1 MKSLKIKSYPG
12 ENVTYF
18 CAEILLDADPLKSDG
33 AFKSD
38 HLGYITHIFEDTSD
52 YRYRLWE
59 IHKYKEVTEFI
70 KKRRV
75 CDMNVISIEELI
87 TYKSRCRIS
96 TTVIL
101 ITYKQG
107 WIYGRGWMWFQWSV
121 EHFLRNF
128 TWRCGSF
135 SLLLGLSSSGI
146 MWCGVLLLC

>member
-1 MKSLKIKSYPG
+1 MKSLKIKIYPG

-18 CAEILLDADPLKSDG
+18 CAEILLDDEPLDSDG

-38 HLGYITHIFEDTSD
+38 HLGYITHIFEDISD

-59 IHKYKEVTEFI
+59 IHNYREVTEFI

-96 TTVIL
+96 TTVII

-107 WIYGRGWMWFQWSV
+107 WIHGQGWMWFHWSV

-128 TWRCGSF
+128 N
-135 SLLLGLSSSGI
+135 
-146 MWCGVLLLC
+146 